1 MTLVK
6 QTSVGQFYL
15 HYILYVL
22 KKKKQAMMQ
31 QRCSW
36 GKKDHSIKDRQAPAP
51 QEEDQLQ
58 YWSPTAADC

>member
-1 MTLVK
+1 
-6 QTSVGQFYL
+6 
-15 HYILYVL
+15 
-22 KKKKQAMMQ
+22 MMQ

-51 QEEDQLQ
+51 QEEEQLQ